1 MKTRETRE
9 DQLRYIK
16 ENQAEMERLANE
28 AHEEMRW
35 IWDNSNYLVAGI
47 FAIGFAAGKLL

>member
-1 MKTRETRE
+1 MKLKTKE

-35 IWDNSNYLVAGI
+35 IWDNANYLVAGI
-47 FAIGFAAGKLL
+47 FALGFFAGVML